1 MREGT
6 VHGLA
11 LDTARVDSEPPAGRA
26 GVEAQTPPAEDDK
39 SECFHA
45 GGASQS
51 SRTAIVISRISRRSS
66 SWVGRPKYQ

>member
-6 VHGLA
+6 VHRLA

-26 GVEAQTPPAEDDK
+26 GVEAQTGPVEGDK
-39 SECFHA
+39 GEWPHA
-45 GGASQS
+45 AGASQS
-51 SRTAIVISRISRRSS
+51 SRTAIVISRMSRRSS